1 MSPSWASAGSARC
14 ACSSSCTPRRLRVPS
29 TPPRACQPAHC
40 AAATLHTRPQLRRL
54 PRLTHS
60 HSLLRAYAVRR
71 FVNLVSN
78 HTRRGALEDDAV
90 SLERDRRHL
99 RQRQPERSTS
109 RRACSATSSRARHL
123 RHRILRLHPDRHSRA
138 VARRC
143 CRTTA
148 ARPCTKAS
156 AATTPSRSTPA
167 TSPASVRRRAAF
179 VVHRCARRADRHWQL
194 AIHAHECHMPC
205 CTRVGCIISCELR
218 WKVANSLRLK

>member
-29 TPPRACQPAHC
+29 TPPLACQPAHC

-54 PRLTHS
+54 PCLTHL
-60 HSLLRAYAVRR
+60 HSLLRVYAVRR
-71 FVNLVSN
+71 SLNLVSN
-78 HTRRGALEDDAV
+78 HTRRGAREEDAV

-99 RQRQPERSTS
+99 RQRQPERPTS
-109 RRACSATSSRARHL
+109 RRACSATSSRARRP

-148 ARPCTKAS
+148 ARPCTRAS
-156 AATTPSRSTPA
+156 AEGLFKLLYTLNIRSFPQHSAPIQFDPSSPSTRSIFA
-167 TSPASVRRRAAF
+167 GIF
-179 VVHRCARRADRHWQL
+179 
-194 AIHAHECHMPC
+194 IFIFAHGGS
-205 CTRVGCIISCELR
+205 RLR
-218 WKVANSLRLK
+218 GDIKLYS